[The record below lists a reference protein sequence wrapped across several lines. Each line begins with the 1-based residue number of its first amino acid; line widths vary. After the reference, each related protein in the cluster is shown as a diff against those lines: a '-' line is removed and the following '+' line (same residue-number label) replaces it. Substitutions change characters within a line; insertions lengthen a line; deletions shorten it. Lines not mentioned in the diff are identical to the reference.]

1 MAGKVYSAE
10 DIMKMAVGLI
20 DPDIDNADYNGD
32 GKITADDA
40 RTNNRISAG
49 LSVDSPV
56 VGNSGV
62 TQTGGNKNIYAASNA
77 YQNQADAVYK
87 GLQEQ
92 ISAAGKKDYSG
103 LFSASDAYQKQADDY
118 YAKIQATPD
127 FSYDFNEDAVFQ
139 ALREQYMKDGR
150 LASEHVAGQAAAL
163 SGGYGNSYGATA
175 AGQAYMGAI
184 DDLYDKI
191 PELENAAYQKYQ
203 NKRNADLQ
211 NWQILQDRAAA
222 ERGYAES
229 ERAYQ
234 NDRDAYLLQLALQNY
249 DILQGKADAERG
261 YAESERAYQD
271 SRDAYLWELALQKA
285 QYGDYSGLKGLGVDT
300 SAAEYDTSFS
310 KALQLAQL
318 GDYSA
323 LQALGVDTSGAEYDT
338 SFNKALQLAQLG
350 DYSALQALGID
361 TSTAQKQNEL
371 DFALAAA
378 EVGDYSF
385 LKALGIDTSSLEA
398 PKASSYSGSS
408 GEDYTKKKDETLRL
422 TAEEYEAEGKRLLNI
437 RENPSY
443 YGAAISGDAGKKLK
457 ALEEE
462 FGEVYGYFYVK

>member
-62 TQTGGNKNIYAASNA
+62 TQTGSGNKNIYAASNA

-103 LFSASDAYQKQADDY
+103 LFTASDAYQKQADDY

-163 SGGYGNSYGATA
+163 SGGYGNSYGTTA

-203 NKRNADLQ
+203 NERNADLQ
-211 NWQILQDRAAA
+211 NWQILQDRAAT

-300 SAAEYDTSFS
+300 SAAEYDTSF
-310 KALQLAQL
+310 
-318 GDYSA
+318 
-323 LQALGVDTSGAEYDT
+323 
-338 SFNKALQLAQLG
+338 NKALQLAQLG

-398 PKASSYSGSS
+398 SKASSYSGGSGGYVSGDDDES
-408 GEDYTKKKDETLRL
+408 GEVKEDVSKTVTTDAVTTRMAELL
-422 TAEEYEAEGKRLLNI
+422 DIVESNTASEYEKARAEKQLQM
-437 RENPSY
+437 Y
-443 YGAAISGDAGKKLK
+443 YKK
-457 ALEEE
+457 
-462 FGEVYGYFYVK
+462 FGG